1 MTLILP
7 DHYHYLFR
15 TSFLTLLTCLYEL
28 YRGYYIM
35 AMLAL
40 SVTTTSIVYW
50 WHPDYSWRRYLDI
63 VVVQSAIGMQ
73 SIIVWNA
80 EYAYLYYPIL
90 AIGVACYPLG
100 IYYYSVQHHAS
111 SALAHSGVHIIIN
124 IATLVVCSG
133 KLE

>member
-15 TSFLTLLTCLYEL
+15 TSFLTVLTCLYEL

-35 AMLAL
+35 AMLAF
-40 SVTTTSIVYW
+40 SVSTTSIVYW
-50 WHPDYSWRRYLDI
+50 WYPDYSWRRYLDI

-73 SIIVWNA
+73 SIIVYNA
-80 EYAYLYYPIL
+80 EYASVYYPLL
-90 AIGVACYPLG
+90 ALGVACYPLG
-100 IYYYSVQHHAS
+100 IYYYSIHNHGLS
-111 SALAHSGVHIIIN
+111 TLAHSGVHVIIN
-124 IATLVVCSG
+124 LATLIVCSG